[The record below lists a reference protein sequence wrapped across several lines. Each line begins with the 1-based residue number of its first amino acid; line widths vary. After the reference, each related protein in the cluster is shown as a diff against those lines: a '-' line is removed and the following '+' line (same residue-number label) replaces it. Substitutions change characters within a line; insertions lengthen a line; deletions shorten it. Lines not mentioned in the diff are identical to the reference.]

1 MNAIVLDVALLAGIG
16 LAVYAGLVWLANLY
30 SQRTGWQPPE
40 GTAENDWRLRRNLG
54 IALGSVSMVAC
65 ALFSALS
72 FDEGAARLIAVGQA
86 ALLAAAGTSD
96 LRRFHLPLPL
106 TLTGLV
112 FAVAVATRAPLLVTL
127 FSLAWALVVILLH
140 VLASKGSMQLGD
152 HLATI
157 WIALA
162 APFNGLV
169 AVALGDLANIALAQM
184 RGLRGK
190 RVAVAGAWLILAAGL
205 IGLPPYFVWF
215 AGHAPAAAEAPAQE
229 TQATEEAWVPAL
241 GARRHLPPERAVAAR
256 ALAQLADW
264 ASDYTASVALAENR
278 AERIARADLAGRQVA
293 GLAVVAQR
301 IAPGSDVADCLSDLA
316 EALRAYDVEEVRAA
330 SWRLAGQREWL
341 AAMLAPAGNDEWQ
354 SSMTQQSTTE

>member
-1 MNAIVLDVALLAGIG
+1 
-16 LAVYAGLVWLANLY
+16 
-30 SQRTGWQPPE
+30 
-40 GTAENDWRLRRNLG
+40 
-54 IALGSVSMVAC
+54 
-65 ALFSALS
+65 
-72 FDEGAARLIAVGQA
+72 VGQA

-106 TLTGLV
+106 TLAGLV
-112 FAVAVATRAPLLVTL
+112 IAIAVAVTNRAPLLVTM
-127 FSLAWALVVILLH
+127 FALAWALIVIVLH

-152 HLATI
+152 HLVTI
-157 WIALA
+157 WIAMA

-169 AVALGDLANIALAQM
+169 AVALGDLANIALARMQ
-184 RGLRGK
+184 GLRGK
-190 RVAVAGAWLILAAGL
+190 RVAVAGAWLILAASL

-215 AGHAPAAAEAPAQE
+215 AGPASAAAEAPAHDMQVV
-229 TQATEEAWVPAL
+229 EEEWVPAR
-241 GARRHLPPERAVAAR
+241 GARRQLPPERAVAAR
-256 ALAQLADW
+256 TLAQLADW
-264 ASDYTASVALAENR
+264 ASDYTASVSLAERR

-293 GLAVVAQR
+293 RLAAAAQR
-301 IAPGSDVADCLSDLA
+301 IEPGSEVADCLSDLA